1 MIYITGASG
10 RLGKRVLK
18 LVPEAIPLVREKK
31 GLKKESIT
39 DFSEAQLKNILKNAT
54 VIIHLAGSMNFLNHY
69 ELWEANVKLT
79 ERIVNSAPKDARII
93 FASSISIY
101 GKEMKEVPANESTP
115 IDPDT
120 PYAKS
125 KSFAEE
131 FVKKN
136 PNHVILRVGT
146 IYGPEFEDYSLILRM
161 IREGKMQI
169 LGEGRNRVS
178 FTHVEDVA
186 KAVKNA
192 VTKGKGIYVVSGEAE
207 TQEEILKIAA
217 KLLKVPAPT
226 KKVPVS
232 MALLF
237 AQAEEMKASMSKSKP
252 KITQE
257 HVRIL
262 SSDRVF
268 DCSKAKKELGFKP
281 RKIKEGIEEIVK
293 EMKN

>member
-18 LVPEAIPLVREKK
+18 LVPGAIPLVREKK
-31 GLKKESIT
+31 GLKNEIVT
-39 DFSEAQLKNILKNAT
+39 NFSEAQLKKILKDAT

-69 ELWEANVKLT
+69 ELWEVNVKLT
-79 ERIVNSAPKDARII
+79 ERIVNSTPKDAKII

-101 GKEMKEVPANESTP
+101 GKEMKEIPASEKTP

-131 FVKKN
+131 FVKKH
-136 PNHVILRVGT
+136 PNYVILRLGT
-146 IYGPEFEDYSLILRM
+146 IYGPEFEDYSLILKM
-161 IREGKMQI
+161 IKEGKMQI
-169 LGEGRNRVS
+169 LGEGKNRVS
-178 FTHVEDVA
+178 FVHVEDVA
-186 KAVKNA
+186 KVIKNA
-192 VTKGKGIYVVSGEAE
+192 LTKGKGIYVISGESE
-207 TQEEILKIAA
+207 TQEEILNYSA

-226 KKVPVS
+226 KKVPIS

-257 HVRIL
+257 HVAIL
-262 SSDRVF
+262 SSDRAF
-268 DCSKAKKELGFKP
+268 DCSKAKKELGFKS

-293 EMKN
+293 NMRN